1 MKVLDTKPEIK
12 KGPTGATP
20 YWEASEHLNTLP
32 SSRERIDYAL
42 NVPLVMTTAD
52 YDVLPANRP
61 TPLDT
66 KWVWVSGD
74 NKLVVIPD
82 TEPVR
87 YHDFAIQM
95 AGSIA
100 EVVSDMQP
108 HDICAEAYY
117 AEIVAQIE
125 NRCAHNQKAFER
137 LKVLL
142 QQDDTEGDIADVL
155 MRLRAGKASLAEM
168 YEVIQRYPA
177 MGAIQT
183 SNYMRF
189 FDVPALTATARQAML
204 ETARLGY
211 LKQDVT
217 IKMDQLEHI
226 GLSDSAVVEG
236 IKVQKMR
243 IGHLIQGDSD
253 IEHMLKIV
261 YIPTKDGF
269 EPCAV
274 STYLRPASYKDY
286 ADYEHETID
295 NFPVTV
301 DELELDDTA
310 RMLEGSARDE
320 YLRAL
325 YGAVQKHNSLHID

>member
-1 MKVLDTKPEIK
+1 MKILDTKPEIK
-12 KGPTGATP
+12 KEPTGATP
-20 YWEASEHLNTLP
+20 YWQAFEKIKTLP

-42 NVPLVMTTAD
+42 NVPLLMTTVD
-52 YDVLPANRP
+52 YDLLPANRP

-66 KWVWVSGD
+66 RWVLVSGD
-74 NKLVVIPD
+74 NKLVAIPD
-82 TEPVR
+82 TEPVQ
-87 YHDFAIQM
+87 YHDFAIQT

-100 EVVSDMQP
+100 GVVSDLQP

-125 NRCAHNQKAFER
+125 NRCTHNQKAFER
-137 LKVLL
+137 LRALM
-142 QQDDTEGDIADVL
+142 QQDNAEDDMADVI
-155 MRLRAGKASLAEM
+155 MRLRAGQASLAEM

-217 IKMDQLEHI
+217 VKMDQLEHI

-274 STYLRPASYKDY
+274 STYFRPANYKDY

-310 RMLEGSARDE
+310 RMLEGPARDE

-325 YGAVQKHNSLHID
+325 YGAVQKRTSLNTD